1 MIKPPTKITENIQK
15 PFVLINELLKGEN
28 GWWMD
33 EINDVVMQE
42 MNFNTGTRCPNHS
55 SFQQNKTITF
65 PSVVERN
72 CPSISNQLIISH

>member
-33 EINDVVMQE
+33 EINDVVMRWTSTQE
-42 MNFNTGTRCPNHS
+42 PGVPIIVVF
-55 SFQQNKTITF
+55 NKTKQSHSQVLWKEIVHVF
-65 PSVVERN
+65 
-72 CPSISNQLIISH
+72 LINW